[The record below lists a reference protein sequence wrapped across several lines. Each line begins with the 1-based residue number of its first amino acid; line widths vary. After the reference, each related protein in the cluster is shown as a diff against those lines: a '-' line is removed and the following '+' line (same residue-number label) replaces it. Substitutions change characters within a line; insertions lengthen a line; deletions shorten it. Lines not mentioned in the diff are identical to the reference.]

1 MSHHCNRSA
10 MNNAFVVV
18 SECSQG
24 QTESKKRSR
33 SVETK
38 GTQMSFGF
46 KKKLPLQKRNALS
59 GGATKANETA
69 KCDGA
74 SANSL
79 SHSAQT
85 CCIGDSNGN
94 SGTAQNRCAT
104 SVGGGPLI
112 ANPVV
117 CFGTFFFRHQL
128 SHSMRWMT
136 ETTGAQRHDYR
147 RQKRKQLVHH
157 TGAHGSAFA

>member
-1 MSHHCNRSA
+1 MHFSRPEYGAPDESSIA
-10 MNNAFVVV
+10 SFRYIYDAFVVV

-59 GGATKANETA
+59 AGATKANETA
-69 KCDGA
+69 TCDGA

-94 SGTAQNRCAT
+94 SGTTQN
-104 SVGGGPLI
+104 
-112 ANPVV
+112 
-117 CFGTFFFRHQL
+117 
-128 SHSMRWMT
+128 
-136 ETTGAQRHDYR
+136 
-147 RQKRKQLVHH
+147 
-157 TGAHGSAFA
+157 